1 MKTTDTLKTHRS
13 LKDTSFEIS
22 YKTFF
27 SASIIYL
34 TLPVIIFFIG
44 YLKPIWAI
52 LFTALTIG
60 AGIYVL
66 KDSTKDPM
74 GDTEEAEK
82 FKLNFKFPYLAVM
95 IPLIL
100 LVVFISGIAEFTF
113 TLSDHAIR
121 YAILNDLVEYK
132 WPIIY
137 DFATQENP
145 VVSAYLGEGKVAFAY
160 YFVYWMVP
168 AVIGKIGGLM
178 LARIALFL
186 WSALGLFLIAVGACM
201 LYGKA
206 SRALFLGLVLFAGFD
221 IFPYY
226 INTFMGVWTTWERWN
241 AHLIVV
247 GNTYQL
253 MNVFNQAIPGWLIT
267 ILLIMCVNSRSVG
280 FLGALMFVYSP
291 WAAIGILPMCICKIV
306 LKRGKNIFRN
316 LFTIGNI
323 VTPIVF
329 FICFA
334 AFFTANSNA
343 TDEDGFILKF
353 YPTVFAF
360 LKDYL
365 AYIVIEFGIW
375 FLMIYKRR
383 KNDPMVWTAIG
394 TLLVIPFYKITYAN
408 DFLMRGSMAPLFL
421 ISLYSVM
428 FVTDYFHECLHGK
441 KFVLKTRLP
450 VLALILA
457 AYTSLNLIL
466 YSSLMTVE
474 VNFMGAE
481 DEDISHDIVS
491 FGNIRKEDQV
501 EVINTQF
508 FVYNYEDTI
517 FFKYLARS

>member
-1 MKTTDTLKTHRS
+1 MRTTDTLKTHRS
-13 LKDTSFEIS
+13 LKDTTFEIS

-27 SASIIYL
+27 CSAIIYL

-44 YLKPIWAI
+44 YLKPVWAI
-52 LFTALTIG
+52 LFTALTVG

-66 KDSTKDPM
+66 KDSAKGPD
-74 GDTEEAEK
+74 GDTKEAEK
-82 FKLNFKFPYLAVM
+82 FTLKFDFKFLAVM
-95 IPLIL
+95 IPMILII
-100 LVVFISGIAEFTF
+100 VFISGVGEFAF
-113 TLSDHAIR
+113 TLSDHSIR

-137 DFATQENP
+137 DFATQENH

-168 AVIGKIGGLM
+168 AVIGKVAGLM
-178 LARIALFL
+178 TARIALFL
-186 WSALGLFLIAVGACM
+186 WSALGLFLIAVGASM

-206 SRALFLGLVLFAGFD
+206 SRALFLGLWLFAGFD
-221 IFPYY
+221 VIPYAL
-226 INTFMGVWTTWERWN
+226 NNLVGNWATWERWN

-267 ILLIMCVNSRSVG
+267 ILLIMCVNSRSIG
-280 FLGALMFVYSP
+280 YLGALMFVYSP

-306 LKRGKNIFRN
+306 MKCGKKVIRN

-329 FICFA
+329 FVCFA

-353 YPTVFAF
+353 YPTVWRFVR
-360 LKDYL
+360 DYL
-365 AYIVIEFGIW
+365 AYIFVEFGVW
-375 FLMIYKRR
+375 FLMIYKRQ
-383 KNDPMVWTAIG
+383 KNNPLMWTAIG
-394 TLLVIPFYKITYAN
+394 TLLVLPFYKITYAN
-408 DFLMRGSMAPLFL
+408 DFLMRGSMAPLFMV
-421 ISLYSVM
+421 SLYAVM

-457 AYTSLNLIL
+457 AYTSFNLIL
-466 YSSLMTVE
+466 YSSLMTFE

-508 FVYNYEDTI
+508 FVYEYEDTV